1 LQTAKK
7 RRSGNPDQVR
17 DNDGSNIIGQAIVN
31 KYSPI
36 LYRETAPVNTAAY
49 GSEPMPGSV
58 SDNHPPGPKRLI
70 CTEMDLVAPPKADV
84 PSQG

>member
-36 LYRETAPVNTAAY
+36 LYRETA
-49 GSEPMPGSV
+49 
-58 SDNHPPGPKRLI
+58 L
-70 CTEMDLVAPPKADV
+70 
-84 PSQG
+84 